1 MTSAFCFKT
10 PASFSFRSPRG
21 RLLPVKEKKT
31 KKTLSRAA
39 LIERSLYT
47 TFQHGLYRKF
57 TEALTIYELLKVGD
71 KVCVCISGGKDSMM
85 LALLFKHLHRY
96 TKFPF
101 DVTYLVMDPGYNE
114 ANRAQIEKNLEIL
127 EIPAVIVSTDIFAI
141 SNESVVPA
149 CYLCAKMR
157 RGALYRIAKRLGCNK
172 IALGHHYDDVI
183 ETTLMNMLNAGSFQT
198 MLPKVHSDHF
208 AGMEL
213 IRPLYL
219 VREEYVKA
227 WAKENDLT
235 FIRCACRFT
244 ENAAEDLEGSKRAMT
259 KELIKRL
266 KEEYSPYIEKNLFKA
281 GANVNVDMVL
291 GHKNHGEMHTFL
303 DHYEEESARLDRK
316 IKQERIEEE
325 AEKKAAAEHRDLLF
339 DERFLKKYGA

>member
-1 MTSAFCFKT
+1 M
-10 PASFSFRSPRG
+10 
-21 RLLPVKEKKT
+21 KEKRKNVP
-31 KKTLSRAA
+31 LSKAEQ
-39 LIERSLYT
+39 IERSLYT
-47 TFQHGLYRKF
+47 TFQHEIYRKF
-57 TEALTIYELLKVGD
+57 TEAITIYDLLKPND
-71 KVCVCISGGKDSMM
+71 RICVCISGGKDSMM

-101 DVTYLVMDPGYNE
+101 EVTYLVMDPGYN
-114 ANRAQIEKNLEIL
+114 ALNRAQIEKNLETL
-127 EIPAVIVSTDIFAI
+127 EIPATIVSTDIFAI

-227 WAKENDLT
+227 WAEANELT

-244 ENAAEDLEGSKRAMT
+244 ENAPEEHPEGSKRAMT
-259 KELIKRL
+259 KQLIKRL
-266 KEEYSPYIEKNLFKA
+266 KEEYSPFIEKNLFKSA
-281 GANVNVDMVL
+281 ANVNVDMVL
-291 GHKNHGEMHTFL
+291 GYKDHGEMHTFL
-303 DHYEEESARLDRK
+303 DHYAEECENLDRK
-316 IKQERIEEE
+316 IKEEGIEE
-325 AEKKAAAEHRDLLF
+325 AAEEKAQGEHSELVF
-339 DERFLKKYGA
+339 DDRFKEKFGA

>member
-1 MTSAFCFKT
+1 M
-10 PASFSFRSPRG
+10 
-21 RLLPVKEKKT
+21 KEKKR
-31 KKTLSRAA
+31 KKILSRAEE
-39 LIERSLYT
+39 IERSLYT
-47 TFQHGLYRKF
+47 TFQHEIYRKF
-57 TEALTIYELLKVGD
+57 TEALTIYELLKPND

-101 DVTYLVMDPGYNE
+101 EVSYLVMDPGYNE
-114 ANRAQIEKNLEIL
+114 KNRKQIEKNLETL
-127 EIPAVIVSTDIFAI
+127 EIPATIVSTDIFAI
-141 SNESVVPA
+141 SNESIVPA

-157 RGALYRIAKRLGCNK
+157 RGALYRVAKRLGCNK

-208 AGMEL
+208 EGMEL

-227 WAKENDLT
+227 WANENKLT

-244 ENAAEDLEGSKRAMT
+244 ENSDEDPEGSRRAMT
-259 KELIKRL
+259 KELIRRL
-266 KEEYSPYIEKNLFKA
+266 KEEYSPYIEKNLFRSA
-281 GANVNVDMVL
+281 SNVNVDMVL
-291 GHKNHGEMHTFL
+291 GYKDHGEMRTFL
-303 DHYEEESARLDRK
+303 DHYGEECENLDRK
-316 IKQERIEEE
+316 IREEGIEIA
-325 AEKKAAAEHRDLLF
+325 AEKKAEEEHNELVF
-339 DERFLKKYGA
+339 DNRFLDKFGSAKK